1 MVTSDRCWPFREAQQ
16 AHLRVS
22 FGENSPS
29 NSIHQRQFT
38 THSRHL
44 ELNFLGLFCADPNI
58 SNISAG
64 SRSNSAIVTQIA
76 FRIIGLS
83 NHLYSRKSMIKQ
95 ETEPKRSTLMLYRKS
110 LWQAFSRGALLL
122 TAVSLPCMAG
132 SEIDYD
138 QDGDVDD
145 NDLAR
150 ASQNPVADMI
160 SLPIKNRFNFDRG
173 DEDAFAYE
181 LELQPVLPVKL
192 GEWNLIN
199 RFIVPLAYQEPA
211 YEGMSYDTGLRNITY
226 QAFFSPAA
234 PSDIIWGVGPTVN
247 MPTNT
252 EDSLGNDKWSGG
264 PAVVALT
271 MRGAW
276 VTGLLAQQ
284 FWDFAGD
291 DDAADVELSS
301 LQYFVNYNT
310 PDYYLSTSPTMTYN
324 WEADSDDAW
333 TIPVGGGIGKIF
345 RFDKTPVDVRISAYR
360 NVEAP
365 DSTPDWYAEFQIKF
379 LFPK

>member
-1 MVTSDRCWPFREAQQ
+1 V
-16 AHLRVS
+16 
-22 FGENSPS
+22 
-29 NSIHQRQFT
+29 
-38 THSRHL
+38 
-44 ELNFLGLFCADPNI
+44 
-58 SNISAG
+58 
-64 SRSNSAIVTQIA
+64 
-76 FRIIGLS
+76 
-83 NHLYSRKSMIKQ
+83 
-95 ETEPKRSTLMLYRKS
+95 
-110 LWQAFSRGALLL
+110 
-122 TAVSLPCMAG
+122 VSLPCLAG
-132 SEIDYD
+132 SDIDYD
-138 QDGDVDD
+138 RDGDVDD
-145 NDLAR
+145 GDLAR

-160 SLPIKNRFNFDRG
+160 SLPMKNKFNFGRG

-199 RFIVPLAYQEPA
+199 RFIVPIAYQEPA
-211 YEGMSYDTGLRNITY
+211 FEGMSYDTGLRNITY

-234 PSDIIWGVGPTVN
+234 PGDIIWGVGPTLN

-271 MRGAW
+271 MRGPW
-276 VTGLLAQQ
+276 VFGTLAQQ

-291 DDAADVELSS
+291 DDAADVDLSS

-310 PDYYLSTSPTMTYN
+310 PDYYLNTSPTMTYN

-333 TIPVGGGIGKIF
+333 TIPVGGGIGKIYHF
-345 RFDKTPVDVRISAYR
+345 GETPVDMRLSAYS

-365 DSTPDWYAEFQIKF
+365 DSAPDWFVEFQIKF